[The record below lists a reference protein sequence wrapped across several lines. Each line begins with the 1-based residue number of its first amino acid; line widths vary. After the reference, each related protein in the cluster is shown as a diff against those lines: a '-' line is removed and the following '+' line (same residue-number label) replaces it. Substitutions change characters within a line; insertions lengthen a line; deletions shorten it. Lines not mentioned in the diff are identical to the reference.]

1 MSVDIKDGFK
11 YMAKFNLSIV
21 VVAILSGVLANS
33 GYSQTPQKKLPG
45 AKVGTAQVPEVSRPL
60 RLRFIT
66 DNDYPPFNYLDENG
80 NLTGFNVELAK
91 AICVELKVRCSVQ
104 ALAWERMISA
114 LENNAADAIIA
125 SLAITRKNR
134 RRVSFSRQYYQTPAR
149 FVARKSDGYKDMT
162 PEILKGKRIGVA
174 INTSHEA
181 YLKAFFKGSVI
192 QSFDTPDKARQALL
206 EGQVDA
212 VFGDGI
218 SLMFWINGS
227 TSNKCCE
234 YAGGAF
240 TESKFFGEGVGIAV
254 KKNNSQMLQVI
265 NNGLER
271 VEKSGKYQQIFQKYF
286 PRSFY

>member
-1 MSVDIKDGFK
+1 ME
-11 YMAKFNLSIV
+11 KFNLSIV
-21 VVAILSGVLANS
+21 VAVVLSGVLADS
-33 GYSQTPQKKLPG
+33 SYSQTGPKNLP
-45 AKVGTAQVPEVSRPL
+45 AAEAGTAQVPQTSSPL

-91 AICVELKVRCSVQ
+91 ALCAELKVRCSVQ
-104 ALAWERMISA
+104 ALAWERMITA
-114 LENNAADAIIA
+114 IENDTADAIIA

-162 PEILKGKRIGVA
+162 PEILSGKRIGVA
-174 INTSHEA
+174 RNTSHEA
-181 YLKAFFKGSVI
+181 YLKAFFKGSII
-192 QSFDTPDKARQALL
+192 QSFDTPDIARQALV
-206 EGQVDA
+206 EGRVDA
-212 VFGDGI
+212 IFGDGV
-218 SLMFWINGS
+218 SLMFWINGI
-227 TSNKCCE
+227 TSNKCCQ

-265 NNGLER
+265 NNGLDR
-271 VEKSGKYQQIFQKYF
+271 VQKSGKYQQIFQKYF
-286 PRSFY
+286 PMSFY